1 MYICNECG
9 AEFESPSIEREIYYR
24 LDSLP
29 VEEHLVCP
37 ICGENSFSEAL
48 ECEGCG
54 CYFSAES
61 DTAYIDEKGDKYCTA
76 SCALLSHGIRRL
88 NR

>member
-9 AEFESPSIEREIYYR
+9 VVFEEPDVERDVHYW
-24 LDSLP
+24 LDGCP
-29 VEEHLVCP
+29 AEEHLICP
-37 ICGENSFSEAL
+37 SCGENSFSEAL

-54 CYFSAES
+54 CYFSSES
-61 DTAYIDEKGDKYCTA
+61 DNAYIDEKGDKYCTA

-88 NR
+88 HR